1 MDLQEAMKKM
11 KKFNWGN
18 VDAASEG
25 YAAPPAGGYVL
36 AICAVEDHADK
47 QYLKIYCD
55 IAGVADKA
63 NEQFIGYYGQRKERS
78 GDKIPLFSFIR
89 SYKDSAL
96 GFFKSFLVALEKSG
110 NSGFVADRF
119 NGDEQ
124 QFCGMVVGAVLGQE
138 EYVWNDKP
146 RVRLRVAHFCSV
158 ERIQKGDFEIP
169 ELKKVDPAAIPVAAP
184 TSSMDSFGAAV
195 PLLNNEDIPF

>member
-1 MDLQEAMKKM
+1 MEKI
-11 KKFNWGN
+11 NWGK
-18 VDAASEG
+18 VEAASEG

-63 NEQFIGYYGQRKERS
+63 NEQFVGYYGQRKERS

-110 NSGFVADRF
+110 NAGFVADRF
-119 NGDEQ
+119 NGNEQ

-138 EYVWNDKP
+138 EYVWNGKLN
-146 RVRLRVAHFCSV
+146 VRLKVHTVCSV
-158 ERIQKGDFEIP
+158 ERIQKGDFKVPPIKKYEGEIP
-169 ELKKVDPAAIPVAAP
+169 SNNAAP
-184 TSSMDSFGAAV
+184 ASSMNSFGTNI
-195 PLLNNEDIPF
+195 PLLSDEEVPF

>member
-1 MDLQEAMKKM
+1 M

-36 AICAVEDHADK
+36 AICAVADHADK

-63 NEQFIGYYGQRKERS
+63 NEQFVGYYGQRRERS
-78 GDKIPLFSFIR
+78 GNKIPLFSFIR

-96 GFFKSFLVALEKSG
+96 GFFKAFLVALEKSG
-110 NSGFVADRF
+110 NAGFVADRF
-119 NGDEQ
+119 DGNEQ
-124 QFCGMVVGAVLGQE
+124 GLCGMVVGAVLGQE
-138 EYVWNDKP
+138 EYVWQDKL
-146 RVRLRVAHFCSV
+146 RMRLRVAQFCSV

-169 ELKKVDPAAIPVAAP
+169 ELKKVDPAAVPVAAP
-184 TSSMDSFGAAV
+184 TSSMDSYGAAV
-195 PLLNNEDIPF
+195 PFRDEDIPF